1 MSARDLIIVGAGVTG
16 SALAWLV
23 THYMPGIRRILLIER
38 RSAPGLVNSNVT
50 NNSQTL
56 HRGDIE
62 TNYPLE
68 KALQVKWGAELL
80 GAFVDQHLPDGRLV
94 IPKQVIAV
102 DDEVETLEA
111 RFREFRQHY
120 PDIELLDVDG
130 INRVEPMVMQGRDPD
145 QPIVSLW
152 SPRGHAVDYHA
163 LAEKFIELARGN
175 GVEIEILYNT
185 AIDRVEPARDGFVV
199 RANRVAYQTRFV
211 YLAAGNSSLNFA
223 HDLGYE
229 RNIALLPV
237 AGSFYK
243 HTRPGGVLRGK
254 VYTMQNPK
262 LPFAAI
268 HGDPA
273 VYNEDETRF
282 GPTARPMPIFE
293 RDSWRTFAEFLD
305 VGTMTPRGGVALAR
319 ILSDPTMLG
328 FGLWNMVY
336 DVPIVGK
343 YAFLRDVRKVV
354 PSLGIDD
361 IILDKGAGGIRGQ
374 PIDLVNGVIAKGHDR
389 FVAPDAP
396 YAHTIAPS
404 PGASF
409 CLGNAVELARIISER
424 LGHPFDEARL
434 LADLGLPAI

>member
-1 MSARDLIIVGAGVTG
+1 MYDIIVVGGGVSGT
-16 SALAWLV
+16 ALLWTIA
-23 THYMPGIRRILLIER
+23 HYMPGIRRVLFIER
-38 RSAPGLVNSNVT
+38 RKNVGMVNSNVT

-62 TNYPLE
+62 TNYGLE

-80 GAFVDQHLPDGRLV
+80 GAFVDRYLPNSKLV

-102 DDEVETLEA
+102 DGEVATLRA
-111 RFREFRQHY
+111 RFDEFKPHY
-120 PDIELLDVDG
+120 PDIELLDDDG
-130 INRVEPMVMQGRDPD
+130 ITRVEPMVMQGRDPN

-163 LAEKFIELARGN
+163 LAVKFLELARHS
-175 GVEIEILYNT
+175 GVEIDVLYET
-185 AIDRVEPARDGFVV
+185 GVDSIERSRDGFIV
-199 RANRVAYQTRFV
+199 RADHVAYQGRFV
-211 YLAAGNSSLNFA
+211 YVAAGNSSLNFA
-223 HDLGYE
+223 HRLGYE
-229 RNIALLPV
+229 RDLALLPV
-237 AGSFYK
+237 AGSFYR
-243 HTRPGGVLRGK
+243 HTKQGGLLYGK

-273 VYNEDETRF
+273 VYNPDETRF

-293 RDSWRTFAEFLD
+293 RDSWRTLWEFLD
-305 VGTMTPRGGVALAR
+305 VGTLTPRGMLAVGR
-319 ILSDPTMLG
+319 ILMDPTMLT

-336 DVPIVGK
+336 DIPVVGE

-361 IILDKGAGGIRGQ
+361 ITLDYGAGGIRGQ
-374 PIDLVNGVIAKGHDR
+374 PVDLNRGIIAKGRDR

-409 CLGNAVELARIISER
+409 SLGNGVEIARIISER
-424 LGHPFDEARL
+424 LEHPFDEARL
-434 LADLGLPAI
+434 RADLGLPVAA